1 MVAVGIAL
9 GLVAMWLMA
18 IMVDRVIDRHMAEA
32 YALHLA
38 YFHGEDDA

>member
-1 MVAVGIAL
+1 MVALGIVL
-9 GLVAMWLMA
+9 GVVAMWLLA

-38 YFHGEDDA
+38 YYHDEDEV